1 MRQLAGPPDATLP
14 APQQPHEP
22 MSRHA
27 APKDPAQPGQIGL
40 TSRFARRT
48 LPHGR
53 RVDLM
58 WRWPTVLALLSTV
71 PSFYV
76 ELLHAQP
83 PLIAVLSYLVA
94 AATMAAAL
102 LHVGW
107 RSGDLGAHLQAN
119 GFDLL
124 LCAGLVTAAL
134 LPPSAAS
141 QPALWF
147 RVVVGVFTMARM
159 FWAAHYVVT
168 RGGTLYRLIAA
179 LLVLVACGL
188 GFWWLEP
195 TTSSFGDALWLA
207 FTTAATV
214 GYGDMVPTTPASKI
228 FAVFVVFLGVGA
240 ITLVA
245 ANIASAWIATEE
257 RHIEREI
264 LDDLH
269 HQLGAL
275 RTELAA
281 LRAALPAS
289 APAAPERDLP
299 LTRYDRDDTAMPAST
314 SKKATP

>member
-1 MRQLAGPPDATLP
+1 
-14 APQQPHEP
+14 

-27 APKDPAQPGQIGL
+27 APKDPAQPGQMGL
-40 TSRFARRT
+40 TSRFAHRP
-48 LPHGR
+48 LPHAR
-53 RVDLM
+53 RVELL

-76 ELLHAQP
+76 ELLHERP

-94 AATMAAAL
+94 SATMAAAL

-107 RSGDLGAHLQAN
+107 RSGDLAAHLRAN

-134 LPPSAAS
+134 LPPSAGS
-141 QPALWF
+141 EPALWF
-147 RVVVGVFTMARM
+147 RLVVGVFTMSRM

-179 LLVLVACGL
+179 LLVLVLCGL

-195 TTSSFGDALWLA
+195 TTSTFGDALWLA

-245 ANIASAWIATEE
+245 ASIASAWIATEE
-257 RHIEREI
+257 RLIEREI

-269 HQLGAL
+269 RQLRAV
-275 RTELAA
+275 RDEMAA
-281 LRAALPAS
+281 LRAALPE
-289 APAAPERDLP
+289 PATAPERQVSLP
-299 LTRYDRDDTAMPAST
+299 RYGRDDTAMPAST
-314 SKKATP
+314 STKATP